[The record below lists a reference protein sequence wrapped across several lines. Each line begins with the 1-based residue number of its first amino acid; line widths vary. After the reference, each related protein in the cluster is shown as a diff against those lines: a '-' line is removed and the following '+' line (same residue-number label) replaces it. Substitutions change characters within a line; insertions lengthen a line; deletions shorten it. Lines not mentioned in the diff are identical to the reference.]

1 MKKEILMLKK
11 SCHSL
16 FAALC
21 VKKEPLGFCASL
33 WFGGFFNQPFSL
45 YSVCCLATVPM
56 TFSWWDHLRSCW
68 RKCTATDHI
77 HLLMRCVCVWINMAF
92 YFLALKGWGG
102 GGHCYN
108 WSIWGRFIARHSCTE
123 GFWGHCNT
131 ADFEKFLF
139 FFQASVYSICLRTC
153 DDGMDGTEVFPDYP
167 DLIADRSVYFMQ
179 LSQKAAACEMSQWIK
194 P

>member
-1 MKKEILMLKK
+1 MAAFTAIILAFNSFFLNLKNSMKKEILLLKK

-56 TFSWWDHLRSCW
+56 TFSWWDHPRSCW

-77 HLLMRCVCVWINMAF
+77 HLQMRCVCVCKLIGLSWWLCFF
-92 YFLALKGWGG
+92 YQKSLTVR
-102 GGHCYN
+102 
-108 WSIWGRFIARHSCTE
+108 ST
-123 GFWGHCNT
+123 
-131 ADFEKFLF
+131 
-139 FFQASVYSICLRTC
+139 LR
-153 DDGMDGTEVFPDYP
+153 
-167 DLIADRSVYFMQ
+167 
-179 LSQKAAACEMSQWIK
+179 LSQCQQRALQVYPCYQVRITN
-194 P
+194 

>member
-33 WFGGFFNQPFSL
+33 WFGGSFNQPFSL

-56 TFSWWDHLRSCW
+56 TFSWWDHPRSCW

-77 HLLMRCVCVWINMAF
+77 HLLMRCVCV
-92 YFLALKGWGG
+92 
-102 GGHCYN
+102 CVN
-108 WSIWGRFIARHSCTE
+108 WYG
-123 GFWGHCNT
+123 
-131 ADFEKFLF
+131 FLF
-139 FFQASVYSICLRTC
+139 FCIKRGGGVDIAIIGVFEDGLLQGIPVLRGFGDIVILQILRNFCSFFRHLFTAFVCGRVMMEWMGPRCFPITRISLLTGQFTSCICHKKQQPVKC
-153 DDGMDGTEVFPDYP
+153 HSE
-167 DLIADRSVYFMQ
+167 
-179 LSQKAAACEMSQWIK
+179 
-194 P
+194 